1 MVFVIATSLGIMVTI
16 FVLAILFLFKEDET
30 VDNRLK
36 KYTGTESEKKLRD
49 EELEESFWERVVK
62 PILEKVSTFFMKF
75 TPSGIKDN
83 LRKRLILAGHPLNL
97 GVKEFLAL
105 QGSLILIGPGILFLS
120 LFFLGAEFKIIFT
133 FTLIASA
140 TGLVIPLFLLGKKI
154 SERQSQIQKAL
165 PDVLDLLT
173 VSVEAGLGFDAALVK
188 VVDKVSGPIS
198 EEFER
203 LLQEIR
209 MGKPRRDAMRDLGKR
224 TNVNDLTK
232 FITSIV
238 QADKLGVSIGKVL
251 RVQSDQIRQRRR
263 QRAEAA
269 AMKAPVKMLLPLIL
283 FIFPTIFIVLL
294 GPAIIKVMNSF
305 SGMN

>member
-1 MVFVIATSLGIMVTI
+1 MLVIAVSLGLGVTI
-16 FVLAILFLFKEDET
+16 FALAIMYLLKEDET

-36 KYTGTESEKKLRD
+36 KYTEAKSEEELRE
-49 EELEESFWERVVK
+49 EELEESFWERVIK
-62 PILEKVSTFFMKF
+62 PILDRISTFFVKF

-97 GVKEFLAL
+97 EVKEFLAL
-105 QGSLILIGPGILFLS
+105 QGSLVFITPGILFII
-120 LFFLGAEFKIIFT
+120 LFFWGAEFKTVLIFS
-133 FTLIASA
+133 LLASA
-140 TGLVIPLFLLGKKI
+140 VGLVLPIFFLGKKI
-154 SERQSQIQKAL
+154 SERQAKIQRSL

-224 TNVNDLTK
+224 TNVDDLTK

-251 RVQSDQIRQRRR
+251 RVQSDQIRQKRS
-263 QRAEAA
+263 QRAEAE

-294 GPAIIKVMNSF
+294 GPAVIKIMNSF
-305 SGMN
+305 SGIN

>member
-1 MVFVIATSLGIMVTI
+1 MLVIAVSLGVGVTI
-16 FVLAILFLFKEDET
+16 FTLAIMYLLKEDET

-36 KYTGTESEKKLRD
+36 KYTEAKSEEELRE
-49 EELEESFWERVVK
+49 EELEESFWERVIK
-62 PILEKVSTFFMKF
+62 PILDRISTFFVKF

-97 GVKEFLAL
+97 EVKEFLAL
-105 QGSLILIGPGILFLS
+105 QGSLVFITPGILFII
-120 LFFLGAEFKIIFT
+120 LFFLGAEFKTVLT
-133 FTLIASA
+133 FSLLASA
-140 TGLVIPLFLLGKKI
+140 VGLVIPIFFLGKKI
-154 SERQSQIQKAL
+154 SERQAKIQRSL

-224 TNVNDLTK
+224 TNVDDLTK

-251 RVQSDQIRQRRR
+251 RVQSDQIRQKRS
-263 QRAEAA
+263 QRAEAE

-294 GPAIIKVMNSF
+294 GPAVIKIMNSF
-305 SGMN
+305 SGIN

>member
-1 MVFVIATSLGIMVTI
+1 MLIISASLGIMVTV
-16 FVLAILFLFKEDET
+16 FALLILYLFKKDET
-30 VDNRLK
+30 VENRLK
-36 KYTGTESEKKLRD
+36 KYTGSEEEEERLR
-49 EELEESFWERVVK
+49 EELEKSFWDRVIK
-62 PILEKVSTFFMKF
+62 PVLEKIATFFLRF
-75 TPSGIKDN
+75 TPTGIKDY
-83 LRKRLILAGHPLNL
+83 LRLRLILAGRPFEL

-105 QGSLILIGPGILFLS
+105 QISFIIIVPGLLFIL
-120 LFFLGAEFKIIFT
+120 LFFLGAPLKNVLLVSLIF
-133 FTLIASA
+133 SA
-140 TGLVIPLFLLGKKI
+140 AGLVIPIFLLGKKI
-154 SERQSQIQKAL
+154 SKRQDEIQRSL

-173 VSVEAGLGFDAALVK
+173 VSVEAGLGFDSALVK
-188 VVDKVSGPIS
+188 VVDKVPGAIG

-224 TNVNDLTK
+224 TNVEDLSK

-238 QADKLGVSIGKVL
+238 QADKLGVSISKVL

-294 GPAIIKVMNSF
+294 GPAVIKIMNSF
-305 SGMN
+305 SGIN

>member
-1 MVFVIATSLGIMVTI
+1 MVVF
-16 FVLAILFLFKEDET
+16 FVLAIIYLFKREEK
-30 VDNRLK
+30 VDQRLK
-36 KYTGTESEKKLRD
+36 KYTGGINNEEKWA
-49 EELEESFWERVVK
+49 EELTESFWERVIR
-62 PILEKVSTFFMKF
+62 PILERIAIFFVKF
-75 TPSGIKDN
+75 TPAGIKDD
-83 LRKRLILAGHPLNL
+83 LRQRLILAGHPLNL
-97 GVKEFLAL
+97 EVKEFLAL
-105 QGSLILIGPGILFLS
+105 QGSFILIGPGITFVIFLLLGVEIRTVFIFS
-120 LFFLGAEFKIIFT
+120 LLVSGI
-133 FTLIASA
+133 
-140 TGLVIPLFLLGKKI
+140 GLVMPIFLLSKRIAKRQAKI
-154 SERQSQIQKAL
+154 QRSL

-198 EEFER
+198 EELER

-224 TNVNDLTK
+224 TNVEELTK

-251 RVQSDQIRQRRR
+251 RVQSDQIRERRS
-263 QRAEAA
+263 QRAEAE

-294 GPAIIKVMNSF
+294 GPAIIKIVNSF
-305 SGMN
+305 AGIN

>member
-1 MVFVIATSLGIMVTI
+1 MFVIAASLGVMVTI
-16 FVLAILFLFKEDET
+16 FVLAIMYLFKEDET
-30 VDNRLK
+30 VDDRLK
-36 KYTGTESEKKLRD
+36 KYTGSEDEKRLRE
-49 EELEESFWERVVK
+49 EELDESFWERVLK
-62 PILEKVSTFFMKF
+62 PVVEKVSTFFIKF

-83 LRKRLILAGHPLNL
+83 LRRRLILAGNPLGL

-105 QGSLILIGPGILFLS
+105 QGSLILILPGGLFIT
-120 LFFLGAEFKIIFT
+120 LFFLGAEAKVLFT
-133 FTLIASA
+133 FSLLTAISALI
-140 TGLVIPLFLLGKKI
+140 IPIFLLGKKI
-154 SERQSQIQKAL
+154 SERQSQIQRSL

-224 TNVNDLTK
+224 TNVDDLTK

-263 QRAEAA
+263 QRAEAT

-294 GPAIIKVMNSF
+294 GPAVIKIMNSF